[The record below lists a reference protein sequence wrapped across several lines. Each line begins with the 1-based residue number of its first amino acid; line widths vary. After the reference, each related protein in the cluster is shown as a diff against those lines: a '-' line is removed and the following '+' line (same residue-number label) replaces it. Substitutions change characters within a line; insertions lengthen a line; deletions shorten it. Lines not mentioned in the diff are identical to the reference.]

1 VPHFTLGRTT
11 NRIRAMKTL
20 RATVLKGRLVM
31 DEPSD
36 LPEGT
41 VLELVPAHEASD
53 VELTDAEWAAL
64 RPLLERS
71 WKSAGKRRGRP
82 LEATLTRLR
91 SGG

>member
-1 VPHFTLGRTT
+1 MER
-11 NRIRAMKTL
+11 L

-41 VLELVPAHEASD
+41 VLELVPADGERDA
-53 VELTDAEWAAL
+53 ELTDAEWAAL

-71 WKSAGKRRGRP
+71 WESAGKRRGQ
-82 LEATLTRLR
+82 LFEATLARLR
-91 SGG
+91 SRG